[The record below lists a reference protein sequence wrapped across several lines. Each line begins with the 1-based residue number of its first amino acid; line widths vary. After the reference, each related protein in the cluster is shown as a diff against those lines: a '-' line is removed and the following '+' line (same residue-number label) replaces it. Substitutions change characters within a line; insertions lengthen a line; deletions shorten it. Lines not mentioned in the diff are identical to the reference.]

1 MESIL
6 FLSAAVITG
15 EEDAKPF
22 VADVLVQDGLIAQ
35 IGEPGTVEGAA
46 AAATRRI
53 DARGQFLSPGFI
65 DMHAH
70 SDLYLITN
78 PVHEAKISQGCT
90 VRGMRI
96 RPANRPLELGREPQ
110 Y

>member
-6 FLSAAVITG
+6 FRSATVITG
-15 EEDAKPF
+15 EEVATPF
-22 VADVLVQDGLIAQ
+22 VADVLVKDGLIAQ
-35 IGEPGTVEGAA
+35 IGDAGAVDGA
-46 AAATRRI
+46 GARVI
-53 DARGQFLSPGFI
+53 DAQGQFLSPGFI

-90 VRGMRI
+90 VRQQRLSEAE
-96 RPANRPLELGREPQ
+96 RVYDRD
-110 Y
+110 